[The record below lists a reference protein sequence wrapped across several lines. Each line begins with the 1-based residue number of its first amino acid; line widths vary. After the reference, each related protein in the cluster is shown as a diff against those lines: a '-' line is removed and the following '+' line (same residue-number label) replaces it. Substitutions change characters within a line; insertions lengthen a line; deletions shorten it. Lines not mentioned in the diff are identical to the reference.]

1 MTARIV
7 CVSMIS
13 VSGSITSIIVWGGP
27 RNYNQYRPMIF
38 PCALS
43 WLKTSLLLL
52 PRITKKRYQSHRF
65 QRNFFFRV
73 NARDLWICF
82 TLICLN
88 ALLTKQQRELRV
100 YGFLCYIVIFNGL
113 LVSLELFL
121 FWMNILSIITQ
132 FWLLNIDALCL
143 FINSRVFTCKGSQ
156 FPMPKRWTLSPSN
169 KDGIVFS
176 DNLYRGLQKIL

>member
-52 PRITKKRYQSHRF
+52 PRITKKDTKVIDF
-65 QRNFFFRV
+65 KETFFLEWMLEIFEFVLRLFV
-73 NARDLWICF
+73 WMLSW
-82 TLICLN
+82 LN
-88 ALLTKQQRELRV
+88 NRENW
-100 YGFLCYIVIFNGL
+100 GFMDSYVIL
-113 LVSLELFL
+113 
-121 FWMNILSIITQ
+121 
-132 FWLLNIDALCL
+132 
-143 FINSRVFTCKGSQ
+143 
-156 FPMPKRWTLSPSN
+156 
-169 KDGIVFS
+169 
-176 DNLYRGLQKIL
+176 